1 MRRRWLRGAYVCRCR
16 QPAGEGIFELDDAGL
31 LGEEGRG
38 WKAKEG
44 QGGRALEL
52 EEGHP
57 VSGSEWHARHL
68 VVPGARPPAPMRR
81 SLPLRLAPRRAP
93 RAASPP
99 AAPLPTRVWRP
110 CITLVR
116 ADEVPCWS
124 RGTAH
129 ARVRRALGQVPIAK
143 KAKTDEQGAQ
153 AKASEAEKG
162 KDAHGDVGMAP
173 ADETAPAEPP
183 SAFAAEVQEQPAAST
198 APAAPAHLS
207 PRPAQK
213 DFVNLVSPASSPSKA
228 QPDAGQ
234 AGKDSHEPATPAAK
248 RQCLPKDSAVGGE
261 SKPATIKEVKES
273 PPAPSSADKDARL
286 GMLRDELSGLGLV
299 KLSGDAIPALR
310 PSAIDMMNDFDLDAI
325 RSEEVKPMSMKTRQ
339 VIARF
344 LEGSARTIK
353 EVAALL
359 LVGAANKPS
368 EDEESDCMV
377 KIEESINAIAHLVER
392 RPKISEGKVQG
403 ECAVKRWEVKD
414 MADIPE
420 RFRALVETHR
430 KMEVALCE
438 RIKLIETL
446 VADLSSSKC
455 KSTAK
460 LDKSLV
466 LMKDKYL
473 KLEEK
478 EKKERDK
485 LEAKLEAERKKE
497 QDKLEA
503 KLEAERKK
511 QQQREE
517 KEKVKE
523 AKAEGKEKD
532 TEWSANISEK
542 AETKTTK
549 AKTCDKSE
557 TKTAKKS
564 KKLEPTKGE
573 ASSIMSFFGKSAAA
587 SAPKSAVPH
596 AHSTSDDKTSTACT
610 HSQKERRNF
619 HPWEKPK
626 NAVVASFP
634 FGPAAESN
642 RKSRSAASA
651 DLASWLEVL
660 RSETVRTVRQRPM
673 REDGTPHPKMKLIQL
688 NMKIPVVKTQ
698 LIDVDLEAEKK
709 VSGRRFCPVTV
720 LLPCSTP
727 SPHGVSR

>member
-1 MRRRWLRGAYVCRCR
+1 M
-16 QPAGEGIFELDDAGL
+16 
-31 LGEEGRG
+31 
-38 WKAKEG
+38 
-44 QGGRALEL
+44 
-52 EEGHP
+52 
-57 VSGSEWHARHL
+57 
-68 VVPGARPPAPMRR
+68 
-81 SLPLRLAPRRAP
+81 
-93 RAASPP
+93 
-99 AAPLPTRVWRP
+99 
-110 CITLVR
+110 LVR
-116 ADEVPCWS
+116 AGAVPCWS

-129 ARVRRALGQVPIAK
+129 ARVRRSLWQVPIAK
-143 KAKTDEQGAQ
+143 KAKTEEQGAQ
-153 AKASEAEKG
+153 AKASQAEKG
-162 KDAHGDVGMAP
+162 KEAQGDVGMAP
-173 ADETAPAEPP
+173 ENEAAPAEPP
-183 SAFAAEVQEQPAAST
+183 SAAAAEVQEQPAA
-198 APAAPAHLS
+198 APAAPAQLS
-207 PRPAQK
+207 PRPAQTK

-234 AGKDSHEPATPAAK
+234 ACKDAQEPATPAAK
-248 RQCLPKDSAVGGE
+248 RQCLPKDSVVGGQ

-273 PPAPSSADKDARL
+273 PPAPSSADKEARL

-310 PSAIDMMNDFDLDAI
+310 PSASDMMNDFDLDAI
-325 RSEEVKPMSMKTRQ
+325 RNEEVKPMSMKTRQ

-377 KIEESINAIAHLVER
+377 KIEESINTIAHLVER

-403 ECAVKRWEVKD
+403 EGSVKRWEVKD

-460 LDKSLV
+460 LDKNLV

-523 AKAEGKEKD
+523 AKTENKEKD
-532 TEWSANISEK
+532 TEWSVNTSEK

-557 TKTAKKS
+557 TKTAKKG

-596 AHSTSDDKTSTACT
+596 AHSTSDDKTSTAGT
-610 HSQKERRNF
+610 HPQKERRNF

-651 DLASWLEVL
+651 DLASWLAVL
-660 RSETVRTVRQRPM
+660 RSETVRTERQRPM

-709 VSGRRFCPVTV
+709 VSGQPLWSFYCVSSLLHPVIPWCVTLTWLTRIATDSLGRRMGRC
-720 LLPCSTP
+720 
-727 SPHGVSR
+727 GGQAE

>member
-1 MRRRWLRGAYVCRCR
+1 MRC
-16 QPAGEGIFELDDAGL
+16 PAGREAQLTHWFC
-31 LGEEGRG
+31 
-38 WKAKEG
+38 
-44 QGGRALEL
+44 RAL
-52 EEGHP
+52 
-57 VSGSEWHARHL
+57 W
-68 VVPGARPPAPMRR
+68 
-81 SLPLRLAPRRAP
+81 
-93 RAASPP
+93 
-99 AAPLPTRVWRP
+99 
-110 CITLVR
+110 
-116 ADEVPCWS
+116 
-124 RGTAH
+124 
-129 ARVRRALGQVPIAK
+129 QVPIAK

-153 AKASEAEKG
+153 AKASQAETG
-162 KDAHGDVGMAP
+162 NDAQRDAGMAP
-173 ADETAPAEPP
+173 ADEAAPAEPQ
-183 SAFAAEVQEQPAAST
+183 SAAAAEVQEQPAAST
-198 APAAPAHLS
+198 APAAQAQLS

-213 DFVNLVSPASSPSKA
+213 QDFVNLVSPASSPSKA

-234 AGKDSHEPATPAAK
+234 SQQLSPPAAK
-248 RQCLPKDSAVGGE
+248 RQCLPKDSVVGGE
-261 SKPATIKEVKES
+261 SKPVTIKEVKES
-273 PPAPSSADKDARL
+273 PPAPSSADKEARL

-310 PSAIDMMNDFDLDAI
+310 PSASDMMNDFDLDAI
-325 RSEEVKPMSMKTRQ
+325 RNEEVKPMSMKTRQ
-339 VIARF
+339 VMARF

-368 EDEESDCMV
+368 EDEEADCMV
-377 KIEESINAIAHLVER
+377 KIEESINTIAHLVER

-403 ECAVKRWEVKD
+403 EGAVKRWEVKD
-414 MADIPE
+414 MADIPD

-460 LDKSLV
+460 LDKNLV
-466 LMKDKYL
+466 FMKDKYL

-478 EKKERDK
+478 EKKEREK
-485 LEAKLEAERKKE
+485 LEAKLETERKKE

-517 KEKVKE
+517 KEKAKE
-523 AKAEGKEKD
+523 AKSESKEKD
-532 TEWSANISEK
+532 TEWSANTSEK
-542 AETKTTK
+542 VETKTSK

-557 TKTAKKS
+557 TKTAKKG

-573 ASSIMSFFGKSAAA
+573 ASSIMSFFGKSAVA

-596 AHSTSDDKTSTACT
+596 AHSTSEDKTSAAGT

-698 LIDVDLEAEKK
+698 LIDVDIEAEKK
-709 VSGRRFCPVTV
+709 VSGQLLWSCDCFATLLRRWCVT
-720 LLPCSTP
+720 LTWLTRIATDSL
-727 SPHGVSR
+727 GRRMGRRGGQAE